1 MVSSNFGLRN
11 MRTVAVC
18 LLFAAIS
25 LCGSSNISAQ
35 CPGTTLTGG
44 LQGPSKLVQSNVG
57 NLIVAETGPP
67 IPNSGRVAI
76 VGLDGSRRTLLDGLP
91 SGLNANGDFSGT
103 QGVFLQGRTLY
114 VLNGEGNAT
123 LPGPLP
129 GTELP
134 NPSPNSPLISSV
146 LAVHFSAAAEKNTT
160 GFALTLADH
169 QALKNGEKLNFSNG
183 GGDKI
188 TVELVADFP
197 NFVADPLPFFP
208 ANVRHSN
215 PFGLVGIGDQLYISD
230 GGRNAVLKVD
240 IPSGA
245 FSVLTTFPPIPNPLF
260 PGFGPPVI
268 EAVADNV
275 REYNGQLLVTL
286 LRGFP
291 FLAGNSVVM
300 SVDPVTGSAAP
311 FITGLTSAIDVLPV
325 KTKGTTSFL
334 TLEVSTDF
342 LGGAPGRLQHF
353 PTPAGPGIVISN
365 CLIGPSNMERDD
377 KTSTLYITEIFTG
390 RIIKIPGL

>member
-1 MVSSNFGLRN
+1 M
-11 MRTVAVC
+11 
-18 LLFAAIS
+18 
-25 LCGSSNISAQ
+25 
-35 CPGTTLTGG
+35 
-44 LQGPSKLVQSNVG
+44 
-57 NLIVAETGPP
+57 
-67 IPNSGRVAI
+67 
-76 VGLDGSRRTLLDGLP
+76 
-91 SGLNANGDFSGT
+91 
-103 QGVFLQGRTLY
+103 
-114 VLNGEGNAT
+114 
-123 LPGPLP
+123 
-129 GTELP
+129 
-134 NPSPNSPLISSV
+134 
-146 LAVHFSAAAEKNTT
+146 
-160 GFALTLADH
+160 
-169 QALKNGEKLNFSNG
+169 KNGEKLSFSNG

-188 TVELVADFP
+188 TVELVVDFP
-197 NFVADPLPFFP
+197 NFVPDPLPFFP

-240 IPSGA
+240 IPTGS
-245 FSVLTTFPPIPNPLF
+245 FSVLTTFPPIPNPA
-260 PGFGPPVI
+260 PFGPPVI

-300 SVDPVTGSAAP
+300 SVNPVTGSAAP

-325 KTKGTTSFL
+325 KTKGATSFL
-334 TLEVSTDF
+334 TLEVSTDL
-342 LGGAPGRLQHF
+342 LGGAPGRLQRF
-353 PTPAGPGIVISN
+353 PTPAGPGIFIST